1 MPGGG
6 FGGGGGGGAVGRNP
20 SAGAVIYY
28 YLKNKPGGEVTLE
41 VLESSGKLIK
51 KFTSKAVDGQ
61 PQAAPSSEEEGFFGG
76 GPARRVPAEG
86 GLNRFVWDLRY
97 ADATR
102 FPGLIMW
109 AGSTNGPRVVPG
121 TYQVK
126 LTVDGE
132 SMVQSFEVKKDPRL
146 ETTQADFAK
155 QLELLL
161 KIRDKFSETS
171 EAILQIRDA
180 RKQIDEITNRL
191 KDQPN
196 GKEIA
201 DAAKSLK
208 TKLTT
213 VEEELY
219 QTRNQSSQDP
229 LNYPIRLNNKL
240 AALTGVAGS
249 ADTPPTE
256 QTYAVF
262 DELVGK
268 IDLQLKKLEEIMRND
283 LPAFNK
289 MVRDQDIPAVI
300 VKTKS
305 KAR

>member
-1 MPGGG
+1 
-6 FGGGGGGGAVGRNP
+6 
-20 SAGAVIYY
+20 
-28 YLKNKPGGEVTLE
+28 
-41 VLESSGKLIK
+41 
-51 KFTSKAVDGQ
+51 
-61 PQAAPSSEEEGFFGG
+61 
-76 GPARRVPAEG
+76 
-86 GLNRFVWDLRY
+86 
-97 ADATR
+97 
-102 FPGLIMW
+102 MW
-109 AGSTNGPRVVPG
+109 AGSTSGPRIVPG
-121 TYQVK
+121 AYQVK

-132 SMVQSFEVKKDPRL
+132 SIVQSFEVKKDPRL

-155 QLELLL
+155 QLDLLL

-180 RKQIDEITNRL
+180 RKQIDDITNRL

-201 DAAKSLK
+201 EAAKPLK
-208 TKLTT
+208 TKLTA

-249 ADTPPTE
+249 ADTAPTE

-268 IDLQLKKLEEIMRND
+268 IDVQLKKLEEIMRNE

-289 MVRDQDIPAVI
+289 MVRDQDIPAVL